1 MRKTR
6 LCRALMMMLPMLF
19 TSCLAQF
26 LLLYQ
31 IFVSASSIHSNITN
45 PNSTSTTGV
54 KQKEMMPLLQ
64 TVCVVLFTLDMM
76 NQYCALARSSMVPFA
91 SHFKLENSETFYELR
106 IPVLKR
112 VFMYL
117 IVGLTEF
124 TVWFCLLLVGLFF
137 LVTTTDSTSLILD
150 TLALNFI
157 TQIDEYIFSAT
168 ISERLRNIVSQH
180 QVRFRKRCVS
190 KKLEDAYFI
199 HYHLPL
205 VLLFSSLF
213 VFLCSPC
220 AQVYRLALYKVPK
233 YQVNMAISLSA
244 FAVYFS
250 VLSISYCMCKCFC
263 KNAKN
268 KIKPS
273 G

>member
-1 MRKTR
+1 MTILSVPSKMISFRRSKSTEKLVLPNNFHYESLPLNLSSLFFLLATNIASKKKKDVRKTR

-26 LLLYQ
+26 LLLYK
-31 IFVSASSIHSNITN
+31 IFVSASFHSHSIHSNSTN

-54 KQKEMMPLLQ
+54 EQNEMMPLLQ

-76 NQYCALARSSMVPFA
+76 NQYCALSRSSMVPFA

-117 IVGLTEF
+117 LVGLTEF

-168 ISERLRNIVSQH
+168 I
-180 QVRFRKRCVS
+180 
-190 KKLEDAYFI
+190 
-199 HYHLPL
+199 
-205 VLLFSSLF
+205 
-213 VFLCSPC
+213 
-220 AQVYRLALYKVPK
+220 
-233 YQVNMAISLSA
+233 
-244 FAVYFS
+244 
-250 VLSISYCMCKCFC
+250 
-263 KNAKN
+263 
-268 KIKPS
+268 
-273 G
+273 